1 MPIAIN
7 VVSTSRRKKV
17 AVDVVPA
24 KWQTHS
30 TISALVHKKGRHK
43 NHPTGTGVIF
53 TWTLVNAFDQ
63 FDVIF
68 LLHQL
73 RRRLFSGRL

>member
-24 KWQTHS
+24 KWQTY
-30 TISALVHKKGRHK
+30 IA
-43 NHPTGTGVIF
+43 
-53 TWTLVNAFDQ
+53 Q
-63 FDVIF
+63 
-68 LLHQL
+68 
-73 RRRLFSGRL
+73 